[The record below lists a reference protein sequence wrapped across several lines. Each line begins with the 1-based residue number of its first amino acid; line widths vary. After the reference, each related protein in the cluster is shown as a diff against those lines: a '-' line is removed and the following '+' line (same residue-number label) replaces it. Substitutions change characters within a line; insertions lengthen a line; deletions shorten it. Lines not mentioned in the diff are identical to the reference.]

1 MTLALI
7 LVPLLGCLAVFMLPS
22 LWSRALALATGALN
36 FGITLAAWFWLDP
49 TGINYALDIPWVSE
63 AGIHFAMSLDGISML
78 LVLLPTYWRRS
89 LF

>member
-1 MTLALI
+1 
-7 LVPLLGCLAVFMLPS
+7 
-22 LWSRALALATGALN
+22 
-36 FGITLAAWFWLDP
+36 LAAWFWLDP